1 MRPRDAWIVS
11 LVRPFRFECVR
22 DAGRVPSN
30 ITAPAAYSPVRLIYV
45 HIIQFSC
52 CGLYSGAP
60 YSAENTVE
68 TFRYHYVP
76 SMSLIYRF
84 SI

>member
-30 ITAPAAYSPVRLIYV
+30 MIP
-45 HIIQFSC
+45 H
-52 CGLYSGAP
+52 GLFL
-60 YSAENTVE
+60 TCK
-68 TFRYHYVP
+68 HYKQRVLGRP
-76 SMSLIYRF
+76 GTQ
-84 SI
+84 